1 MLMSIAC
8 WVVLG
13 LVAGFV
19 GNKVVNGRGDGV
31 VLDIVLG
38 IVGALVG
45 GWIFNAIGSTGMT
58 GFNVWSFFVAI
69 VGSVVLLIHR
79 SRPWRTR
86 LSRMSIA
93 VMASRFFGT
102 MWKLLKRNS
111 GGGPTSAPAY
121 WCWRRCLGLGS
132 SPAGLSFDEPGA
144 PWSFAATGEIP
155 ARWMTRGDWRQDVY
169 CDGAI
174 WNQ

>member
-69 VGSVVLLIHR
+69 VGSVVLLIIAHALGGR
-79 SRPWRTR
+79 AFAHEHSRYGKPIFWNNVEITETE
-86 LSRMSIA
+86 
-93 VMASRFFGT
+93 F
-102 MWKLLKRNS
+102 
-111 GGGPTSAPAY
+111 
-121 WCWRRCLGLGS
+121 RRWSNFCTGILVLAALFGLGII
-132 SPAGLSFDEPGA
+132 ACRFI
-144 PWSFAATGEIP
+144 F
-155 ARWMTRGDWRQDVY
+155 R
-169 CDGAI
+169 
-174 WNQ
+174 